1 MERLDKFLS
10 NRTNL
15 SRKDAKSAVLS
26 GKVTMGNTVIRNPEE
41 KVSENSEIF
50 FDGKKICG
58 EKFIYLVL
66 HKPKGYVSATE
77 DKSDPTVLEL
87 VPPELF
93 RSGLFPAGRLDKN
106 TTGLMIL
113 TDDGDFA
120 HRILSPK
127 KHVPKSYAVVLDIPV
142 TEEMKIGFEKGVML
156 SDGVCKAAGLQIT
169 GKNTA
174 VVTLSEGRYH
184 QIKRMFGCFGAKVME
199 LHRLSMGGFS
209 LPDDLM
215 EGCCRILTEEERT
228 LIEKGGQNL

>member
-26 GKVTMGNTVIRNPEE
+26 GKVAVGNTVIKNPEE
-41 KVSENSEIF
+41 KVSENDEIF
-50 FDGKKICG
+50 LDGKKIGG
-58 EKFIYLVL
+58 EKFTYLVL

-93 RSGLFPAGRLDKN
+93 RSGLFPAGRLDKD

-142 TEEMKIGFEKGVML
+142 TEEMKSGFEKGVSL
-156 SDGVCKAAGLQIT
+156 NDGVCKAAGLQIT
-169 GKNTA
+169 GERSA

-184 QIKRMFGCFGAKVME
+184 QIKRMFGCFGAKVTK
-199 LHRLSMGGFS
+199 LHRLSMGGFF
-209 LPDDLM
+209 LPDNLT
-215 EGCCRILTEEERT
+215 EGCCRILTEEERI

>member
-26 GKVTMGNTVIRNPEE
+26 GKVTVGNTVIRNPEE
-41 KVSENSEIF
+41 KVSENDEIF
-50 FDGKKICG
+50 LDGKKISS
-58 EKFIYLVL
+58 EKFTYLVL

-93 RSGLFPAGRLDKN
+93 RSGLFPAGRLDKD

-142 TEEMKIGFEKGVML
+142 TEEMKSGFEKGVSL
-156 SDGVCKAAGLQIT
+156 NDGVCKAAGLQIT
-169 GKNTA
+169 GERSA
-174 VVTLSEGRYH
+174 VVTLSE
-184 QIKRMFGCFGAKVME
+184 
-199 LHRLSMGGFS
+199 
-209 LPDDLM
+209 
-215 EGCCRILTEEERT
+215 
-228 LIEKGGQNL
+228 

>member
-26 GKVTMGNTVIRNPEE
+26 GKVTVGNTVIKNPEE
-41 KVSENSEIF
+41 KISENDEIF
-50 FDGKKICG
+50 LDGKKIGG
-58 EKFIYLVL
+58 EKFTYLVL

-93 RSGLFPAGRLDKN
+93 RIGLFPAGRLDKD

-142 TEEMKIGFEKGVML
+142 TEEMKNGFEKGVVL
-156 SDGVCKAAGLQIT
+156 NDGVCKAAGLRIT
-169 GKNTA
+169 GERSA

-184 QIKRMFGCFGAKVME
+184 QIKRMFGCFGAKVTK
-199 LHRLSMGGFS
+199 LHRLSMGGFF
-209 LPDDLM
+209 LPDDLT
-215 EGCCRILTEEERT
+215 EGCCPILTEEERI